1 MRPFREVGDHG
12 YSGFQNKDSLEES
25 ITMENNAEL
34 QQQQLSNLFQ
44 ILSQNNEKVEQFN
57 FPIIKIQV
65 RQIGLRWLI
74 PLNFREKLTDY
85 YVNDYFLCVWK

>member
-1 MRPFREVGDHG
+1 MRPFKEVGDHG

-44 ILSQNNEKVEQFN
+44 ILSQNNEKVEN
-57 FPIIKIQV
+57 STFPSSKFKFIKLGCVIIS
-65 RQIGLRWLI
+65 
-74 PLNFREKLTDY
+74 P
-85 YVNDYFLCVWK
+85 

>member
-44 ILSQNNEKVEQFN
+44 ILSQNNEKVEKIN

-65 RQIGLRWLI
+65 HQIGLR
-74 PLNFREKLTDY
+74 
-85 YVNDYFLCVWK
+85 DYFPLISEKNWPEIT